1 MTKKGKQALTSE
13 VRAPVNRFKAT
24 HSCRCKHQKESDH
37 HGGSSEREPV
47 TRLRPAA
54 AGLRRGRQVTRSER
68 ADFRWAHERECGKL
82 SEFMKAATA
91 AVDYVVK
98 NGKRTA
104 VILPIDE
111 YEELLQDLDDLAVI
125 ARRKNEPT
133 IPLAEVK
140 RV

>member
-1 MTKKGKQALTSE
+1 MDDQPGQPTLSADGTGFAAG
-13 VRAPVNRFKAT
+13 RPPADAVNFRQMKAT
-24 HSCRCKHQKESDH
+24 S
-37 HGGSSEREPV
+37 
-47 TRLRPAA
+47 
-54 AGLRRGRQVTRSER
+54 
-68 ADFRWAHERECGKL
+68 
-82 SEFMKAATA
+82 KAF
-91 AVDYVVK
+91 DYVVK

-140 RV
+140 RRLKRL

>member
-1 MTKKGKQALTSE
+1 MKT
-13 VRAPVNRFKAT
+13 
-24 HSCRCKHQKESDH
+24 
-37 HGGSSEREPV
+37 
-47 TRLRPAA
+47 AA
-54 AGLRRGRQVTRSER
+54 AETE
-68 ADFRWAHERECGKL
+68 
-82 SEFMKAATA
+82 
-91 AVDYVVK
+91 YVVK

-140 RV
+140 RRQKNNGALRR